1 MPTRLC
7 LASILAAALSMV
19 FAPPA
24 LAQYPSKPIR
34 MVVPFPAGGA
44 ADIAARIVVQPLS
57 QALGQTII
65 VDNKGGADGAIAG
78 LDVMKAAPDGYTLLF
93 ATNTGL
99 CAAPTM
105 RKIPPYDP
113 VADFTPVSMI
123 GKFGFFLFVHSSVP
137 VRSLSEFLDYVR
149 ANPGKLNYG
158 TGNSTSI
165 VATAQLGALE
175 KLNMVHIPYKG
186 DAPLSSDLVAGRVHM
201 AIATPGIALPYVRE
215 GKLRVLATLLENRS
229 PLAPEAPTMAEAGV
243 PKLSVAS
250 WGGLFGPAK
259 LPKEV
264 VDRLARATAT
274 VLARRDVLDQ
284 LDRIAFE
291 GRSSSPE
298 ALGSFL
304 REQVETWRRT
314 LREVGIE
321 PD

>member
-1 MPTRLC
+1 MPLLR
-7 LASILAAALSMV
+7 ILALLTTLWAL
-19 FAPPA
+19 PG

-34 MVVPFPAGGA
+34 LVVPFPPGGA
-44 ADIAARIVVQPLS
+44 ADIAARIVTQPLA
-57 QALGQTII
+57 QALGQTIV

-78 LDVMKAAPDGYTLLF
+78 LDVLKSAPDGYTLLF

-105 RKIPPYDP
+105 RKNPPYDP
-113 VADFTPVSMI
+113 VADFTPISLV
-123 GKFGFFLFVHSSVP
+123 GRFGFFLFTHASVP
-137 VRSLSEFLDYVR
+137 AKTIPELLAYVR

-165 VATAQLGALE
+165 VTTAQFAAIE
-175 KLNMVHIPYKG
+175 KLDMVHIPYKG
-186 DAPLSSDLVAGRVHM
+186 DAPLSSDLVAGRVQM
-201 AIATPGIALPYVRE
+201 AIATPGIAMQHVKD
-215 GKLRVLATLLENRS
+215 GKLRVLATLLANRS
-229 PLAPEAPTMAEAGV
+229 PLAPDAPTMIEAGV
-243 PKLSVAS
+243 PRLSIAS

-264 VDRLARATAT
+264 VDRVSRATAT

-284 LDRIAFE
+284 LDRLAFE

-298 ALGSFL
+298 ELGTFL
-304 REQVETWRRT
+304 KEQVETWRRT
-314 LREVGIE
+314 LREVGIA